1 MMPGESRSQAADT
14 GPGSTD
20 SASGTGPAPCQN
32 CYSLQQSLNE
42 YMAAFIALKQK
53 IIDTDHV
60 LAEYQKK
67 CDELQKTERD
77 RKTLRDQL
85 DESLQKFE
93 PLEKCKE
100 EMDAM
105 RVELE
110 EKRSSI
116 KMYQQSHLEFSKL
129 EQERIKNDALNK
141 KLEMRIKKLEET
153 TSKQN
158 GEIKQLKKEKTALEK
173 NLKKTQEK
181 LLAQQK
187 NGVKVLK
194 DTEKKKAT
202 NDAPRI
208 DKNKVKLLLEEIW
221 TCIEKSG
228 IQEKQNKGST
238 YSPDKKTNSQKK
250 CRTPRRNIINLS
262 HSSPVEKE
270 SPPSS
275 SLHQSK
281 CDDQSELDESLIDE
295 GLKTNGEGAFYD
307 DETVAV
313 TKHQDSNDSPN
324 VSSSD
329 SEDGDDEQDALSQQ
343 LQEILYWA
351 QPLPPQLS
359 PLPCSSSLSPRK
371 QSMFGDLTDS
381 SDAEGGDLPGRSC
394 SGSFPETD
402 RPDSSMHTEIM
413 VTDQS
418 STTEAGFSESTTET
432 EKKDCTQTGT
442 VNMNVQSVAET
453 ETETGG
459 EVSYPALI
467 ARGVHCRNEDNT
479 EAQPRLEET
488 RVDSEMTKTPE
499 IQSAD
504 VLPIP
509 SCFFEED
516 FLSSEHSYLKG
527 CDASKYTAVSALL
540 SLKIMEPR
548 HERSKV
554 NSNIENGIKTGI
566 NQGDTK
572 NLLPETSS
580 CGQLGLTSKEMEV
593 EEIHYKRS
601 TCDSRNERTV
611 ASVLVSNGQDPKSV
625 DVAKGHTSNSTVEEV
640 ILLPELNNTVV
651 NNATEDQCI
660 PKEDMKLEEVNSK
673 DKQCAESTQISL
685 RTTDVELS
693 QAESPVREQNL
704 KIMDMPPHA
713 DSHCSM
719 KTGISQ
725 GSFKTFTSAG
735 SVMEKTNS
743 AGSVY
748 HQEKHEFPLNSVPTS
763 DVDRTCREFG
773 VKEQGRLE
781 KMEEAAPPGDLECPV
796 ETGSSQDESKKCVSV
811 ENKGIEK
818 VNSSSLISGNE
829 KNKSSVASVLLN
841 ATEDSVVKKQDGLHR
856 MQGNTVLDAT
866 ESSVVADVA
875 EGGSKDSVCAGDVL
889 GSTSHNGLAVSSEQ
903 EFIQQSRSSGT
914 IKEKDRLNGSVE
926 VTSFESDSPLVADVT
941 QSSSKDDV
949 HIGNMGMGSS
959 AERPKDE
966 DMSALVSFTSQQDRA
981 ASAIMSQDFPSKAEE
996 APPFVE
1002 ANSSVSQ
1009 VDVLGKKKDCSSTE
1023 EIEEVTSHRSA
1034 PSQHTVNSIQ
1044 SCAGESQ
1051 TDSIIKGDAII
1062 TKAKVTSLLLV
1073 TDSSVVT
1080 DLAQDNSTERSS
1092 TEVPDKYGNK
1102 DNRSTWSK
1110 SVDVA
1115 KCARRLDKWKDRLM
1129 ENKEMERSEMEE
1141 INNQTVKSLGDYL
1154 SSGQTSPSFQPISD
1168 ENSGPN
1174 VSQNIARQHLGQGSA
1189 EPEEH
1194 LNTGK
1199 KQDEPFEKPLLEDGH
1214 QPIQKACS
1222 PSTPVGQVNKDLQD
1236 REAGVSTLI
1245 QKIKNS
1251 KQRNRKTSRPT
1262 KRTQKAVHRNLDGMG
1277 TTAEITTPES
1287 QKVEPEVQTEN
1298 RKMEFGQQCFS
1309 VNNHATVPYSN
1320 LPFDSE
1326 SIPAANKTV
1335 CDNESVTNVR
1345 ESTAIH
1351 PDSDEHK
1358 TERFTLDKSLKQ
1370 GSCQTPVLWKHS
1382 STNVNYEAAGNSGN
1396 VMSVEC
1402 ETSDLDNPA
1411 REVCD
1416 NETCSE
1422 SSHNNNTLG
1431 CTQIEDKHF
1440 TGDNCNHNDP
1450 ADTEKSESSSEV
1462 CSYRDANVCT
1472 KEHLSIQMN
1481 SIGIA
1486 EQIPNCT
1493 ASMKADSS
1501 STNTTLK
1508 EPSVF
1513 LPAMQ
1518 KVDNSTQTEL
1528 ICNGSH
1534 VVLFARNNWP
1544 AASKTLFQVGCNGE
1558 DKGKIPKSKSVSSLL
1573 DAASGDQLPIGS
1585 LLMHGKEV
1593 LLESTSESLVNS
1605 KSLGTS
1611 VSDQTCMSSSNRK
1624 IPSVLVDGDARQD
1637 GNVQKS
1643 KVQSTYKRRATLR
1656 RKSKGSNPSNLSMT
1670 VNTDASAA
1678 GLCMQEIHEVMLEM
1692 GQPLPPLLLPL
1703 VATPPRTIRFTRAQS
1718 SPAATSCVASVCSPL
1733 DDLVSSKETSKV
1745 ALDSPPSDHLQQKS
1759 PPVHSPS
1766 PLEFA
1771 RNERIQSSP
1780 LQFCTTTP
1788 KHAVPVPGR
1797 LPPST
1802 SASANATLPQENSV
1816 KILDAMYPN
1825 LSARARTLNILRGNV
1840 QLSMR
1845 GSPAEGESQAGPVNQ
1860 IMGFKAINSSP
1871 TAFVKAGSNSRSEG
1885 PAKDLEQEKPVDATL
1900 DATDRST
1907 QDQKVAKR
1915 CAEDDVANRVKK
1927 LKTENSS
1934 QHEDNADLIAPNAVD
1949 VVAQTE
1955 KVCDSVVE
1963 PKSADKTELL
1973 SQPREPVK
1981 ASEEAVASALIK
1993 ITKSCFDLLP
2003 VVRSHVFVGSIPQV
2017 PVLRDEEKEV
2027 ISELNGN
2034 KDLTEA
2040 VLSAIVKKLKAE
2052 KSTLDGNC
2060 LQALC
2065 RVYVAICRQQG
2076 DLERARLLSYSVLK
2090 EDFSDSSKLL
2100 LLILSVWQNMI
2111 SMQGPVNKAMQAV
2124 AKHRAKGDILNCLSV
2139 YLNWE
2144 KNLPLDISSLIS
2156 SFLVAMQQSP
2166 KVRFQPSSEYGIDFN
2181 GNMWELIYAIDL
2193 LCSQQHWA
2201 WTHDCFIRK
2210 EAWPVLDKW
2219 MKRRKGYRNVLLVQD
2234 VTVAGVMRLIG
2245 YLGQQGLKKNFL
2257 VAVQNISAIINSF
2270 LQHAFQ
2276 EGVPWPVQLSAA
2288 YTVYDLAPSNPKGAL
2303 DALQKWNASVTEPVP
2318 PAAKNCL
2325 TELETYCE
2333 RLNFETKTTDIAS
2346 NKL

>member
-14 GPGSTD
+14 GPGSAD
-20 SASGTGPAPCQN
+20 SGSGTGPAPCQN

-42 YMAAFIALKQK
+42 YVAAFIALKQK

-100 EMDAM
+100 ELDAL

-116 KMYQQSHLEFSKL
+116 KMYQQTHLEFSKL

-181 LLAQQK
+181 LLTQQK

-194 DTEKKKAT
+194 GTEKKKAAC
-202 NDAPRI
+202 DVPRI

-228 IQEKQNKGST
+228 IQEKQSKGST
-238 YSPDKKTNSQKK
+238 DSPEKKTNSQKK
-250 CRTPRRNIINLS
+250 CKTPRRNIINQR
-262 HSSPVEKE
+262 HNSPVEKE

-281 CDDQSELDESLIDE
+281 CDQENNDQSELDESLIDE
-295 GLKTNGEGAFYD
+295 GLKANGESAFYD
-307 DETVAV
+307 DESAAV
-313 TKHQDSNDSPN
+313 TKHQDPDDSPN
-324 VSSSD
+324 ASSSD

-359 PLPCSSSLSPRK
+359 PLPYSSSLSPRK

-381 SDAEGGDLPGRSC
+381 SDAEGGDLPQQNC
-394 SGSFPETD
+394 SERFSETD
-402 RPDSSMHTEIM
+402 QPDSSMCTKTM

-418 STTEAGFSESTTET
+418 STTEVGFSESTTET
-432 EKKDCTQTGT
+432 EKTDCTQTGS
-442 VNMNVQSVAET
+442 VNVNVQSVA

-459 EVSYPALI
+459 EVSYPSLI
-467 ARGVHCRNEDNT
+467 AGGAHCRNEDNT
-479 EAQPRLEET
+479 EAQSILEET
-488 RVDSEMTKTPE
+488 RVNTEMTKSPE

-509 SCFFEED
+509 SSFFEED
-516 FLSSEHSYLKG
+516 FMSAEHSYLKG
-527 CDASKYTAVSALL
+527 FDASRYTAVSALL

-548 HERSKV
+548 LERPKV
-554 NSNIENGIKTGI
+554 NSNTENGMQTGI
-566 NQGDTK
+566 NQGDTE
-572 NLLPETSS
+572 NLLQETSS
-580 CGQLGLTSKEMEV
+580 CGQLGPTSEEMEV
-593 EEIHYKRS
+593 EEIHYKLS
-601 TCDSRNERTV
+601 TCDSRNECTV
-611 ASVLVSNGQDPKSV
+611 APVLVSNGQDPKSV

-640 ILLPELNNTVV
+640 SLLPELSNTVV
-651 NNATEDQCI
+651 NDATEDQCI
-660 PKEDMKLEEVNSK
+660 PKEDMELEEVHRK
-673 DKQCAESTQISL
+673 GKQCAESTQISL
-685 RTTDVELS
+685 QSTDVELS

-704 KIMDMPPHA
+704 KIMEMPPRA
-713 DSHCSM
+713 ESCCSM
-719 KTGISQ
+719 ETGISQ
-725 GSFKTFTSAG
+725 GSFKTFTSAE

-743 AGSVY
+743 ADSVY
-748 HQEKHEFPLNSVPTS
+748 RQEKH
-763 DVDRTCREFG
+763 EFG

-796 ETGSSQDESKKCVSV
+796 ETDSSQDESKKCVSV

-818 VNSSSLISGNE
+818 INSRSLISGNE

-841 ATEDSVVKKQDGLHR
+841 ATEDSVVKKQDDR

-866 ESSVVADVA
+866 ESSIIADVA

-889 GSTSHNGLAVSSEQ
+889 GSTSHCGLAVSSEQ
-903 EFIQQSRSSGT
+903 EFIQQNRSRVT

-926 VTSFESDSPLVADVT
+926 VTSLESDGPLVADVT
-941 QSSSKDDV
+941 QNSSKHDV
-949 HIGNMGMGSS
+949 HIGNMRMGSN
-959 AERPKDE
+959 AESPKDE
-966 DMSALVSFTSQQDRA
+966 CTSAVVSFSSQPGKV
-981 ASAIMSQDFPSKAEE
+981 ASAIMRQDFPSKAEE
-996 APPFVE
+996 TPPFVE
-1002 ANSSVSQ
+1002 SNISMSQ
-1009 VDVLGKKKDCSSTE
+1009 VDVLDKKKDCSSTGE
-1023 EIEEVTSHRSA
+1023 MEEVTPVRST
-1034 PSQHTVNSIQ
+1034 PSQRTVNSIQ
-1044 SCAGESQ
+1044 SCAEKLQ
-1051 TDSIIKGDAII
+1051 TTSMIKGDDII
-1062 TKAKVTSLLLV
+1062 TKAKVTSFLV

-1080 DLAQDNSTERSS
+1080 DLAQDNSTECAS
-1092 TEVPDKYGNK
+1092 TEVPDKYENK
-1102 DNRSTWSK
+1102 DSCSTQTK
-1110 SVDVA
+1110 SVHVA
-1115 KCARRLDKWKDRLM
+1115 ECASPFDKWKDRLM
-1129 ENKEMERSEMEE
+1129 ENKEVERSEMEE
-1141 INNQTVKSLGDYL
+1141 INNQSVKLLGDYL
-1154 SSGQTSPSFQPISD
+1154 SSGQTFPSFQPISD
-1168 ENSGPN
+1168 ESSGTN
-1174 VSQNIARQHLGQGSA
+1174 MSQNIVGQHLGQNSA
-1189 EPEEH
+1189 VDTSESEERS
-1194 LNTGK
+1194 NTGK
-1199 KQDEPFEKPLLEDGH
+1199 NLCK
-1214 QPIQKACS
+1214 
-1222 PSTPVGQVNKDLQD
+1222 VNKDLQAH
-1236 REAGVSTLI
+1236 EAGVSTPMR
-1245 QKIKNS
+1245 KIKKR
-1251 KQRNRKTSRPT
+1251 KQWKRKTPAPT
-1262 KRTQKAVHRNLDGMG
+1262 KRTQKVVHHKSDGMG
-1277 TTAEITTPES
+1277 TTAESATTEC
-1287 QKVEPEVQTEN
+1287 QNLEPEVQTEN
-1298 RKMEFGQQCFS
+1298 RKMEFGQQCFP
-1309 VNNHATVPYSN
+1309 VNNHATVPYSD

-1335 CDNESVTNVR
+1335 CNNESVTNVQ
-1345 ESTAIH
+1345 ESTAIR
-1351 PDSDEHK
+1351 PDSNEHK
-1358 TERFTLDKSLKQ
+1358 TKRLTFDKSLKQ
-1370 GSCQTPVLWKHS
+1370 GSCQTPVLHKHS
-1382 STNVNYEAAGNSGN
+1382 NTNVNYEAARNSGN

-1411 REVCD
+1411 KEVCD

-1422 SSHNNNTLG
+1422 SSRNNDSLR
-1431 CTQIEDKHF
+1431 CTQVESKHF
-1440 TGDNCNHNDP
+1440 AGNNCNHNDP
-1450 ADTEKSESSSEV
+1450 ADVENSESSSEV
-1462 CSYRDANVCT
+1462 CSYQDANICT
-1472 KEHLSIQMN
+1472 KEHLGIQMN
-1481 SIGIA
+1481 NIGIA

-1493 ASMKADSS
+1493 ASVKAVRS

-1508 EPSVF
+1508 EPSIY
-1513 LPAMQ
+1513 LPSIQ

-1544 AASKTLFQVGCNGE
+1544 ATSKTLSQVGSNGE
-1558 DKGKIPKSKSVSSLL
+1558 DKGKIPKGKGKIPKSKSASSLP
-1573 DAASGDQLPIGS
+1573 DAASGDQMPIGS
-1585 LLMHGKEV
+1585 ESMHGKEV
-1593 LLESTSESLVNS
+1593 LLESTSDSSVNS

-1624 IPSVLVDGDARQD
+1624 IPSVLVDGDVQQD

-1643 KVQSTYKRRATLR
+1643 KLQTTYKRRVALR
-1656 RKSKGSNPSNLSMT
+1656 KKSRGSNPGDLSVI

-1678 GLCMQEIHEVMLEM
+1678 RLCMAEIHEVMLEM
-1692 GQPLPPLLLPL
+1692 GQPLPPLLPPL
-1703 VATPPRTIRFTRAQS
+1703 VATPPRTVRSTRAQS
-1718 SPAATSCVASVCSPL
+1718 SPAATSCVASVCSPV

-1745 ALDSPPSDHLQQKS
+1745 ALDSSPSDHLQRKS
-1759 PPVHSPS
+1759 PLVHSPS

-1802 SASANATLPQENSV
+1802 SVSANATLPQENSV

-1845 GSPAEGESQAGPVNQ
+1845 GGPAEGESQAGPVNQ

-1885 PAKDLEQEKPVDATL
+1885 PAKDLEQQKLVDGTL
-1900 DATDRST
+1900 DTMDRST

-1915 CAEDDVANRVKK
+1915 CAEDDVANRAKK
-1927 LKTENSS
+1927 LKTENNS
-1934 QHEDNADLIAPNAVD
+1934 QHEDNADLITPDAVD
-1949 VVAQTE
+1949 VVDQTE
-1955 KVCDSVVE
+1955 KLCDSVVE

-1973 SQPREPVK
+1973 SQPGEPVEV
-1981 ASEEAVASALIK
+1981 SEEAVASALNK

-2003 VVRSHVFVGSIPQV
+2003 VVRSHVFVGKIPQV

-2040 VLSAIVKKLKAE
+2040 VLLAIIKKLKTE
-2052 KSTLDGNC
+2052 RSTLDGDC

-2090 EDFSDSSKLL
+2090 EDFPDSSKLL

-2124 AKHRAKGDILNCLSV
+2124 AKQRAKGDILDCLSV

-2166 KVRFQPSSEYGIDFN
+2166 KVRFQASSEYGMDFN
-2181 GNMWELIYAIDL
+2181 GNMWELIHAIDL

-2210 EAWPVLDKW
+2210 EAWPVMDKW
-2219 MKRRKGYRNVLLVQD
+2219 MKRRKGYQNVLHVQD
-2234 VTVAGVMRLIG
+2234 VTVAGIMRLIG
-2245 YLGQQGLKKNFL
+2245 CLGQQGLKKNFL
-2257 VAVQNISAIINSF
+2257 VAVQNISTIINGF
-2270 LQHAFQ
+2270 LQHSFQ

-2303 DALQKWNASVTEPVP
+2303 EAFQIWNASVTEPVP

-2325 TELETYCE
+2325 TELETFCE
-2333 RLNFETKTTDIAS
+2333 RLNFETKTTNIAS